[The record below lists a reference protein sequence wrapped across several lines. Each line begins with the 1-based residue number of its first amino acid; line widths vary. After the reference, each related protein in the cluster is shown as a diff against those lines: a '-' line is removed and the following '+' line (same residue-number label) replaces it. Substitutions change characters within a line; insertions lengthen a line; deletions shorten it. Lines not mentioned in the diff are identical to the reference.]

1 MSMRILV
8 TGHKGYIGTVMVPM
22 LLDAGHNVVGLDSD
36 LFAEC
41 TFGAGIHDIPE
52 LRLDLRDIQR
62 KHLDGFDAVIHL
74 AALSNDP
81 LGDLHPEITYHINHA
96 ASVRLAGLAKDVG
109 VPRFL
114 YSSSCSSYG
123 TAGDAL
129 VDETADLHPITAYAI
144 SKVRVEH
151 DVAKLASD
159 SFSPTFL
166 RNATAYGVSP
176 RLRFDLVLNNL
187 VAWAFAKGR
196 VHIKSD
202 GSPWRPIVHIEDI
215 SRAFLAVLAA
225 PREAVHNQALN
236 VGRTEENYRI
246 RDLAAIVQEVVP
258 GSRIEYAK
266 DGGPDPRCY
275 RVDFGK
281 IHRLLPD
288 FRPQW
293 NARRG
298 AEELYVAYREAG
310 LVLEDCE
317 GPRFKRIDH
326 LKHLLATGRVDPTL
340 RWTARNQERAALRS

>member
-1 MSMRILV
+1 MRLLV
-8 TGHKGYIGTVMVPM
+8 TGHQGYIGTVMVPM
-22 LLDAGHNVVGLDSD
+22 LLGAGHDVVGLDSN
-36 LFAEC
+36 LFQPC
-41 TFGAGIHDIPE
+41 TFCPGIATVPQ
-52 LRLDLRDIQR
+52 LALDVRDVQQT
-62 KHLDGFDAVIHL
+62 HLEGFDAIIHL

-81 LGDLHPEITYHINHA
+81 LGDLNPDITFDINHA
-96 ASVRLAGLAKDVG
+96 ASVRLAGLAKAAG

-123 TAGDAL
+123 QAGDAF
-129 VDETADLHPITAYAI
+129 VDESAALHPITPYAI
-144 SKVRVEH
+144 SKVRVEQ
-151 DVAKLASD
+151 DVAKLAD
-159 SFSPTFL
+159 DRFSPTFL

-187 VAWAFAKGR
+187 VAWAYAKGR

-215 SRAFLAVLAA
+215 ARAFRVVLAA

-236 VGRTEENYRI
+236 VGQTEENYRI
-246 RDLAAIVQEVVP
+246 RELAEIVREVVP
-258 GSRIEYAK
+258 GSNIDYAV

-281 IHRLLPD
+281 IQRLLPD
-288 FRPQW
+288 FKPRW

-298 AEELYVAYREAG
+298 AEELYEAYRRAA

-326 LKHLLATGRVDPTL
+326 LKQLLATERVDSTL
-340 RWTARNQERAALRS
+340 RWKAV

>member
-1 MSMRILV
+1 MRLLV

-22 LLDAGHNVVGLDSD
+22 LLGAGHEVIGLDTD
-36 LFAEC
+36 LFQQC
-41 TFGAGIHDIPE
+41 TFCPGIQDVEE
-52 LRLDLRDIQR
+52 LLVDLRDVR
-62 KHLDGFDAVIHL
+62 RADLEGFDAVIHL

-81 LGDLHPEITYHINHA
+81 LGDLNPEITYDINHA
-96 ASVRLAGLAKDVG
+96 ASVRLAQLAKDAG

-123 TAGDAL
+123 QAGDDL

-151 DVAKLASD
+151 DVATLAD
-159 SFSPTFL
+159 DGFSPTFL

-202 GSPWRPIVHIEDI
+202 GTPWRPIVHIEDI
-215 SRAFLAVLAA
+215 SRAFLAVLIA
-225 PREAVHNQALN
+225 PREVIHNQALN
-236 VGRTEENYRI
+236 VGQTEENYRI
-246 RDLAAIVQEVVP
+246 RELAEIVREVVP
-258 GSRIEYAK
+258 GSRIDYAT

-281 IHRLLPD
+281 IVRLLPE
-288 FRPQW
+288 FKPQW
-293 NARRG
+293 TARRG
-298 AEELYVAYREAG
+298 AEELYAAYRKTG

-326 LKHLLATGRVDPTL
+326 LKQLLAAGRVDATL
-340 RWTARNQERAALRS
+340 RWKAA